1 MEKILFSED
10 VVTIATSGFV
20 PVNIEDEMRRS
31 YMDYAMSVIIGRA
44 LPDARDG
51 LKPVHRRVLFAMHT
65 LGNHW
70 NKPFKKSARVVGDV
84 IGKYH
89 PHGDVAVYDTI
100 VRMAQDFSLR
110 YPLVEGQG
118 NFGSVDGDSAAAM
131 RYTEVRLT
139 RLANELL
146 ADIEKDTVDFG
157 PNYDDSLEE
166 PLLLPA
172 SFPNLLVN
180 GSAGIAVG
188 MATNIP
194 PHNIVEVIDAICAQI
209 EKPAITIEE
218 LMEFIPGPDFPTGA
232 LICGREG
239 IRAAYQTGRG
249 VIQLRARA
257 LVEEQKGG
265 RNRIIITELPYQ
277 VNKARLV
284 EKIAQLMQEKR
295 LEGVSEVRDESDREG
310 MRMVLDLRKDEV
322 PEVILNQLYKLT
334 QLQGSFGIILL
345 ALVDNRPV
353 VLNLKELIGHFI
365 EHRRVVVT
373 RRSRHELR
381 EAEARAH
388 ILQGLLKALGHID
401 AIIALIKKS
410 KTPAEAK
417 AALVKTFA
425 FTEVQAQAIL
435 EMRLQRL
442 TGLEREKIA
451 DEYEQL
457 SQEIARLKQIL
468 GDERLLMEVIVQ
480 ELRGIQEEFGDP
492 RKTQII
498 EDGGDV
504 CLEDLI
510 QEEDMVVTITHTGY
524 AKRTPTGLYRSQ
536 RRGGKGRLAITV
548 KDQDFVEHIFVAPTH
563 HYLLFFTDQ
572 GKVYWLKVHQIP
584 QAAPTAKG
592 KALVNL
598 INLSPQERITAILP
612 VREFTPGRF
621 IIMATRQGMIKKT
634 ALEAFSN
641 PRADGIIALR
651 LKQGDALVD
660 AKLTEEGREIF
671 VGTRL
676 GKATRF
682 KEKHLREM
690 GRAAS
695 GVRGITLAAQDRL
708 VALEIVQQRAELL
721 SVTEKGYGK
730 RTALS
735 EYRSQNRG
743 GKGVI
748 NTLVSEK
755 NGPVVGILQMVDED
769 EVILISD
776 RGKILRLPVGDIPR
790 RGRNTRG
797 VRLIDMEPGEKVM
810 GLARLVEEKE
820 KKDLT

>member
-1 MEKILFSED
+1 
-10 VVTIATSGFV
+10 VVTTSTSGFV

-44 LPDARDG
+44 LPDVRDG
-51 LKPVHRRVLFAMHT
+51 LKPVHRRILYAMFREGLLH
-65 LGNHW
+65 
-70 NKPFKKSARVVGDV
+70 NKRYSKSAGVVGEV
-84 IGKYH
+84 LKKYH
-89 PHGDVAVYDTI
+89 PHGDTAVYDTM
-100 VRMAQDFSLR
+100 VRMAQDFNMR

-118 NFGSVDGDSAAAM
+118 NFGSIDGDSPAAY
-131 RYTEVRLT
+131 RYTEARLT
-139 RLANELL
+139 KLAEAML
-146 ADIEKDTVDFG
+146 ADIDKETVDFI
-157 PNYDDSLEE
+157 PNFDDTTVE
-166 PLLLPA
+166 PSVLPTRV
-172 SFPNLLVN
+172 PNLLVN
-180 GSAGIAVG
+180 GAAGIAVG

-194 PHNIVEVIDAICAQI
+194 PHNIVEVIDAVCAQI
-209 EKPAITIEE
+209 ENPTIDIEE
-218 LMEFIPGPDFPTGA
+218 LMEYIPGPDFPTGA

-257 LVEEQKGG
+257 IVEEQKGG
-265 RNRIIITELPYQ
+265 RNRIVITELPYQ

-295 LEGVSEVRDESDREG
+295 LEGIAEVRDESDREG
-310 MRMVLDLRKDEV
+310 MRMVLELRREEV

-353 VLNLKELIGHFI
+353 VLNLKELIGYFI

-388 ILQGLLKALGHID
+388 ILEGLLKALGHID
-401 AIIALIKKS
+401 AIIALIKKA

-417 AALVKTFA
+417 VALVKTFS

-451 DEYEQL
+451 EEYEQL
-457 SQEIARLKQIL
+457 SKEIARLKQIL

-480 ELRGIQEEFGDP
+480 ELRAIQEEFGDP
-492 RKTQII
+492 RQTQII
-498 EDGGDV
+498 EDAGEV

-584 QAAPTAKG
+584 QAAPSAKG

-598 INLSPQERITAILP
+598 INLSSQERITAILP
-612 VREFTPGRF
+612 VKEFQPGKF
-621 IIMATRQGMIKKT
+621 IIMATKQGMIKKT
-634 ALEAFSN
+634 SLQAFSN
-641 PRADGIIALR
+641 PRSDGIIALR
-651 LKQGDALVD
+651 LRQGDALVD

-695 GVRGITLAAQDRL
+695 GVRGITLAVQDRL
-708 VALEIVQQRAELL
+708 VALEIVQEGAELL

-748 NTLVSEK
+748 NTLVSDK
-755 NGPVVGILQMVDED
+755 NGPVVGILQIADDED
-769 EVILISD
+769 EIILISD
-776 RGKILRLPVGDIPR
+776 RGKILRLPVRDIPL

-797 VRLIDMEPGEKVM
+797 VRLIDMETGEKLV
-810 GLARLVEEKE
+810 GLARLVENE

>member
-1 MEKILFSED
+1 MEKIFFAED
-10 VVTIATSGFV
+10 VVTVATSIFV

-44 LPDARDG
+44 LPDVRDG

-146 ADIEKDTVDFG
+146 VDIDKDTVDFG

-180 GSAGIAVG
+180 GAAGIAVG

-194 PHNIVEVIDAICAQI
+194 PHNIIEVIDAICAQI
-209 EKPAITIEE
+209 ENPAITIEE

-232 LICGREG
+232 LICGRDG
-239 IRAAYQTGRG
+239 IRSAYQTGRG

-310 MRMVLDLRKDEV
+310 MRMVLELRKDEV

-334 QLQGSFGIILL
+334 QLQSSFGIILL

-388 ILQGLLKALGHID
+388 VLQGLLKALGHID

-410 KTPAEAK
+410 KTPTDAK
-417 AALVKTFA
+417 AALVKTFE

-442 TGLEREKIA
+442 TGLEREKLA

-457 SQEIARLKQIL
+457 SKEIARLKQIL
-468 GDERLLMEVIVQ
+468 GDEHLLMEVIVQ

-492 RKTQII
+492 RKTQIT

-524 AKRTPTGLYRSQ
+524 AKRTPTDLYRSQ

-563 HYLLFFTDQ
+563 HYILFFTDQ

-598 INLSPQERITAILP
+598 INLSPQERITEILP

-621 IIMATRQGMIKKT
+621 IIMA
-634 ALEAFSN
+634 
-641 PRADGIIALR
+641 P
-651 LKQGDALVD
+651 
-660 AKLTEEGREIF
+660 GR
-671 VGTRL
+671 G
-676 GKATRF
+676 
-682 KEKHLREM
+682 
-690 GRAAS
+690 
-695 GVRGITLAAQDRL
+695 
-708 VALEIVQQRAELL
+708 
-721 SVTEKGYGK
+721 
-730 RTALS
+730 
-735 EYRSQNRG
+735 
-743 GKGVI
+743 
-748 NTLVSEK
+748 
-755 NGPVVGILQMVDED
+755 
-769 EVILISD
+769 
-776 RGKILRLPVGDIPR
+776 
-790 RGRNTRG
+790 
-797 VRLIDMEPGEKVM
+797 
-810 GLARLVEEKE
+810 
-820 KKDLT
+820 

>member
-1 MEKILFSED
+1 MDKILFAEV
-10 VVTIATSGFV
+10 VVTMATSSFV

-44 LPDARDG
+44 LPDVRDG

-146 ADIEKDTVDFG
+146 VDIDKDTVDFG

-180 GSAGIAVG
+180 GAAGIAVG

-194 PHNIVEVIDAICAQI
+194 PHNIIEVIDAICAQI

-232 LICGREG
+232 LICGRDG
-239 IRAAYQTGRG
+239 IRSAYQTGRG

-295 LEGVSEVRDESDREG
+295 LEGISEVRDESDREG
-310 MRMVLDLRKDEV
+310 MRMVLELRKDEV

-410 KTPAEAK
+410 KTPADAK
-417 AALVKTFA
+417 AALVKTFE

-451 DEYEQL
+451 EEHEQL
-457 SQEIARLKQIL
+457 SKEIKRLKQIL
-468 GDERLLMEVIVQ
+468 GDERLLMEVITK
-480 ELRGIQEEFGDP
+480 ELRGIQEDFGDP
-492 RKTQII
+492 RKTQIT

-510 QEEDMVVTITHTGY
+510 QDEDMVVTITHTGY
-524 AKRTPTGLYRSQ
+524 AKRTPTDLYRSQ

-563 HYLLFFTDQ
+563 HYILFFTDQ
-572 GKVYWLKVHQIP
+572 GKV
-584 QAAPTAKG
+584 
-592 KALVNL
+592 
-598 INLSPQERITAILP
+598 
-612 VREFTPGRF
+612 
-621 IIMATRQGMIKKT
+621 
-634 ALEAFSN
+634 
-641 PRADGIIALR
+641 
-651 LKQGDALVD
+651 
-660 AKLTEEGREIF
+660 
-671 VGTRL
+671 
-676 GKATRF
+676 
-682 KEKHLREM
+682 
-690 GRAAS
+690 
-695 GVRGITLAAQDRL
+695 
-708 VALEIVQQRAELL
+708 
-721 SVTEKGYGK
+721 
-730 RTALS
+730 
-735 EYRSQNRG
+735 
-743 GKGVI
+743 
-748 NTLVSEK
+748 
-755 NGPVVGILQMVDED
+755 
-769 EVILISD
+769 
-776 RGKILRLPVGDIPR
+776 
-790 RGRNTRG
+790 
-797 VRLIDMEPGEKVM
+797 
-810 GLARLVEEKE
+810 
-820 KKDLT
+820 

>member
-1 MEKILFSED
+1 MEKIGFPED
-10 VVTIATSGFV
+10 IVTISASGFV

-44 LPDARDG
+44 LPDVRDG
-51 LKPVHRRVLFAMHT
+51 LKPVHRRVLYAMHT

-89 PHGDVAVYDTI
+89 PHGDAAVYDTI

-157 PNYDDSLEE
+157 PNYDDSLQE

-194 PHNIVEVIDAICAQI
+194 PHNLIEVIDAIVVQI
-209 EKPAITIEE
+209 ENPAITIEE
-218 LMEFIPGPDFPTGA
+218 LMELIPGPDFPTGA
-232 LICGREG
+232 FICGREG
-239 IRAAYQTGRG
+239 IGAAYQTGRG

-265 RNRIIITELPYQ
+265 RDRIIITELPYQ

-295 LEGVSEVRDESDREG
+295 IEGIAEVRDESDREG
-310 MRMVLDLRKDEV
+310 MRMVLELKKDEV

-334 QLQGSFGIILL
+334 QLQASFGIILL
-345 ALVDNRPV
+345 ALVDNRPII
-353 VLNLKELIGHFI
+353 LNLKELIGHFI
-365 EHRRVVVT
+365 EHRKVMVT

-388 ILQGLLKALGHID
+388 ILQGLLKALGQID
-401 AIIALIKKS
+401 AIIALIKRS

-417 AALVKTFA
+417 EGLVKTFA

-435 EMRLQRL
+435 DMRLQRL

-451 DEYEQL
+451 EEFEKL
-457 SQEIARLKQIL
+457 SAEIARLRQIL
-468 GDERLLMEVIVQ
+468 GDERLLMEVIVK
-480 ELRGIQEEFGDP
+480 ELQDIQEEFGNP
-492 RKTQII
+492 RQTQII

-504 CLEDLI
+504 LLEDLI
-510 QEEDMVVTITHTGY
+510 TEEDMVVTITHTGY
-524 AKRTPTGLYRSQ
+524 IKRTPAGLYHSQ
-536 RRGGKGRLAITV
+536 RRGGKGRLGITV
-548 KDQDFVEHIFVAPTH
+548 KDQDFVEHFFVASTH
-563 HYLLFFTDQ
+563 HYILFFTDR

-584 QAAPTAKG
+584 QAAPSAKG
-592 KALVNL
+592 KAVVNL
-598 INLSPQERITAILP
+598 INLSPEERITAILP
-612 VREFTPGRF
+612 VREFTPGKS
-621 IIMATRQGMIKKT
+621 IIMATKQGMIKKT
-634 ALEAFSN
+634 ALQAFSN
-641 PRADGIIALR
+641 PRSDGIIALR
-651 LKQGDALVD
+651 LREGDALVD
-660 AKLTEEGREIF
+660 AKLSEEKREIF

-682 KEKHLREM
+682 KAGQLREM

-695 GVRGITLAAQDRL
+695 GVKGITLEPQDRL
-708 VALEIVQQRAELL
+708 VDLEIIQEGTSLL

-730 RTALS
+730 RTSLA

-755 NGPVVGILQMVDED
+755 NGPVVGILQVVDED
-769 EVILISD
+769 EVILITD
-776 RGKILRLPVGDIPR
+776 KGTVLRLTVKDIPR
-790 RGRNTRG
+790 RGRNTMG
-797 VRLIDMEPGEKVM
+797 VRLIGLEEEEKVV
-810 GLARLVEEKE
+810 GLARLVEKE